1 MANQPL
7 HSVLYNILSKSLAPS
22 QKIYVMKNHIQ
33 ISDSMIHEDRSK
45 LSAKTQDMTR
55 AIDSLRE
62 ELEAVDWYNQ
72 RADACTDENL
82 KKILIH
88 NANEEKEHA
97 AMLIEWI
104 RQHDEN
110 FAKELKDYLFS
121 EEADIASLED

>member
-1 MANQPL
+1 
-7 HSVLYNILSKSLAPS
+7 
-22 QKIYVMKNHIQ
+22 
-33 ISDSMIHEDRSK
+33 MIHEERSNM
-45 LSAKTQDMTR
+45 SEKTLNMTR

-88 NANEEKEHA
+88 NADEEKEHA
-97 AMLIEWI
+97 AMLLEWI
-104 RQHDEN
+104 RQHDDV
-110 FAKELKDYLFS
+110 FSKELKEYLFA

>member
-1 MANQPL
+1 MSYLQAIN
-7 HSVLYNILSKSLAPS
+7 
-22 QKIYVMKNHIQ
+22 
-33 ISDSMIHEDRSK
+33 MIHEERSNM
-45 LSAKTQDMTR
+45 SEKTLNLTR

-97 AMLIEWI
+97 AMLIEWL
-104 RQHDEN
+104 RQNDEN
-110 FAKELKDYLFS
+110 FAKELKEYLFS
-121 EEADIASLED
+121 TEKDIASLEEG